1 MKRRDVLKYLSV
13 SPVAGAVAGI
23 PLPSEA
29 APARKAKRD
38 VIKELGLRTFINA
51 AGTYTLMT
59 GSLMHP
65 DVMDTINASSEH
77 FLMLNEVQDKVGEK
91 IAALCRTEGAMVTA
105 GCWSANILGTAA
117 ILTGKDSSKVAR
129 LPNLEGFERTEVI
142 VQKGH
147 NSEYVH
153 ALTNTGIVPVLVE
166 TMEELERAIT
176 SRTAMM
182 FFLNEATTEGKIMHK
197 EWIEVAKRRQIP
209 TLIDIAADV
218 PPVANLWKFTDM
230 GFDLASISGGKA
242 LRGPQS
248 AGILMGKKELIEA
261 ARMSGFPNEYTIG
274 RGMKV
279 NKEEILGMYVALD
292 TYVHHDH
299 EKEWKAW
306 EDQAAVIV
314 NAVSKVKGVKAE
326 VHVPE
331 IANHTP
337 AIKITWDDALVKATP
352 REIGARLRAGNPS
365 IEVIA
370 SGRGTA
376 SALNLTVFMLRPGE
390 ERIVARRLSEELS
403 RLSASS

>member
-1 MKRRDVLKYLSV
+1 
-13 SPVAGAVAGI
+13 
-23 PLPSEA
+23 
-29 APARKAKRD
+29 
-38 VIKELGLRTFINA
+38 
-51 AGTYTLMT
+51 
-59 GSLMHP
+59 
-65 DVMDTINASSEH
+65 
-77 FLMLNEVQDKVGEK
+77 
-91 IAALCRTEGAMVTA
+91 
-105 GCWSANILGTAA
+105 
-117 ILTGKDSSKVAR
+117 
-129 LPNLEGFERTEVI
+129 
-142 VQKGH
+142 
-147 NSEYVH
+147 
-153 ALTNTGIVPVLVE
+153 
-166 TMEELERAIT
+166 
-176 SRTAMM
+176 
-182 FFLNEATTEGKIMHK
+182 
-197 EWIEVAKRRQIP
+197 
-209 TLIDIAADV
+209 
-218 PPVANLWKFTDM
+218 
-230 GFDLASISGGKA
+230 
-242 LRGPQS
+242 
-248 AGILMGKKELIEA
+248 
-261 ARMSGFPNEYTIG
+261 
-274 RGMKV
+274 
-279 NKEEILGMYVALD
+279 MYVALD